1 MYLKLQPIHRPKRN
15 LGAMTRP
22 QQLIQVRDQRV
33 VLPNGVTLADWN
45 LEKYRWQN
53 PRIRSLLGCIKLLE
67 DVLESNYALLHCS
80 PARLHLIWRQVRRV
94 SQLIRTQ
101 LAALVEY
108 PSIIPHLEEAR
119 QSVVHSLE
127 MLEDTVLE
135 ELEQFPRDL
144 PADRMLEARKFLCV
158 SIGKLHAF
166 LQDTFSE
173 LLAADPRS
181 DRDADYFLSRRFPRD
196 IEEAEWLFASVKG
209 LQKYLR
215 GLEGSRY
222 PRLTSVSETIR
233 RELNLPFGESW
244 LELKEFLISLI
255 NDLSPRL
262 NEILALRGI
271 RFDELEILDDYAVEI
286 PTKAR
291 LVIEIVEIG
300 RRTVDQLKR
309 EAGDDRSLREQNLQ
323 DLITV
328 HAVLS
333 RRLVSLLSD
342 LDRRISDLWVFVPI
356 WLENIEKRRALLLR
370 RDAGKQRPFAISPS
384 SRSLRQ

>member
-1 MYLKLQPIHRPKRN
+1 MSDVMAIHGRNRILQT
-15 LGAMTRP
+15 MTKP
-22 QQLIQVRDQRV
+22 QQMIQVGDQRV
-33 VLPNGVTLADWN
+33 VLPNGVALADWN

-67 DVLESNYALLHCS
+67 EVLESNYALLHCS

-101 LAALVEY
+101 LASLLEY
-108 PSIIPHLEEAR
+108 PSIVPHLEEAR
-119 QSVVHSLE
+119 QSVVRSLE
-127 MLEDTVLE
+127 MLDDTVLA

-144 PADRMLEARKFLCV
+144 PNDRMLEARKFLCV

-215 GLEGSRY
+215 GLEGCRY

-233 RELNLPFGESW
+233 RELTLPFGDFW
-244 LELKEFLISLI
+244 LELMEFLVSLI

-271 RFDELEILDDYAVEI
+271 RFDEMEILDDYSVEI
-286 PTKAR
+286 PTKAKM
-291 LVIEIVEIG
+291 VIEIVELG

-323 DLITV
+323 NLITV

-333 RRLVSLLSD
+333 RRLVSLLND

-370 RDAGKQRPFAISPS
+370 RDSTEQRPFSITVN

>member
-1 MYLKLQPIHRPKRN
+1 VYLKLEPIHRPERN

-33 VLPNGVTLADWN
+33 ELPNGVTLADWN

-222 PRLTSVSETIR
+222 PRLTSVSERIR

-370 RDAGKQRPFAISPS
+370 REAGEQRPFAISAS

>member
-101 LAALVEY
+101 LASLVEY

-370 RDAGKQRPFAISPS
+370 RDAGEQRPFAISAS

>member
-1 MYLKLQPIHRPKRN
+1 MSDVMAIQGRNRILQT
-15 LGAMTRP
+15 MTKP
-22 QQLIQVRDQRV
+22 QQMIQVGDQRV
-33 VLPNGVTLADWN
+33 VLPNGVALADWN

-67 DVLESNYALLHCS
+67 EVLESNYALLHCS

-101 LAALVEY
+101 LASLLDY
-108 PSIIPHLEEAR
+108 PSIVPHLEEAR
-119 QSVVHSLE
+119 QSVVRSLE
-127 MLEDTVLE
+127 MLEDTVLA

-144 PADRMLEARKFLCV
+144 PNDRMLEARKFLCV

-215 GLEGSRY
+215 GLEGCRY

-233 RELNLPFGESW
+233 RELTLPFGDFW
-244 LELKEFLISLI
+244 LELMEFLVSLI

-271 RFDELEILDDYAVEI
+271 RFDEMEILDDYSVEI
-286 PTKAR
+286 PTKAKM
-291 LVIEIVEIG
+291 VIEIVELG

-323 DLITV
+323 NLITV

-333 RRLVSLLSD
+333 RRLVSLLND

-370 RDAGKQRPFAISPS
+370 RDSTEQRPFSITVNSC
-384 SRSLRQ
+384 SLRQ

>member
-1 MYLKLQPIHRPKRN
+1 MSDVMAIQRRNRN
-15 LGAMTRP
+15 LQTMTKP
-22 QQLIQVRDQRV
+22 QQMIQLGDQRV

-67 DVLESNYALLHCS
+67 EVLESNYALLHCS

-101 LAALVEY
+101 LASLLEY
-108 PSIIPHLEEAR
+108 PSIVPHLEEAR
-119 QSVVHSLE
+119 QSVVRSLE
-127 MLEDTVLE
+127 MLQDTVLE

-144 PADRMLEARKFLCV
+144 PSDRMLEARKFLCV

-233 RELNLPFGESW
+233 RELTLPFGDFW
-244 LELKEFLISLI
+244 LELMEFLVSLI

-286 PTKAR
+286 PTKAKM
-291 LVIEIVEIG
+291 VIEIVELG
-300 RRTVDQLKR
+300 RRTVNQLKR

-323 DLITV
+323 DLIIV

-333 RRLVSLLSD
+333 RRLVSLLND

-370 RDAGKQRPFAISPS
+370 RESAEQRPFSITVDT
-384 SRSLRQ
+384 RYLRQ

>member
-1 MYLKLQPIHRPKRN
+1 MSDAMTTPGRKRN
-15 LGAMTRP
+15 LQTMTKP
-22 QQLIQVRDQRV
+22 QQMIQVGEQRV

-67 DVLESNYALLHCS
+67 EVLESNYALLHCS

-101 LAALVEY
+101 LAALLEY
-108 PSIIPHLEEAR
+108 PSIVPHLEEAR
-119 QSVVHSLE
+119 QSVVRSLE
-127 MLEDTVLE
+127 MLEDTVLQ

-144 PADRMLEARKFLCV
+144 PNDRMLEARKFLCV

-233 RELNLPFGESW
+233 RELTLPFGDFW
-244 LELKEFLISLI
+244 LELMEFLVSLI

-286 PTKAR
+286 PTKSR
-291 LVIEIVEIG
+291 MVIEIVELG
-300 RRTVDQLKR
+300 RRTVNQLKR

-323 DLITV
+323 NLITV

-333 RRLVSLLSD
+333 RRLVSLLND

-370 RDAGKQRPFAISPS
+370 RDSGEQRPFSITVD

>member
-33 VLPNGVTLADWN
+33 LLPTGVTLADWN

-119 QSVVHSLE
+119 QSVVRSLE

-370 RDAGKQRPFAISPS
+370 RDAGEHRPFAISAS

>member
-1 MYLKLQPIHRPKRN
+1 MSDVMAIQGRNRILQT
-15 LGAMTRP
+15 MTKP
-22 QQLIQVRDQRV
+22 QQMIQVGDQRV

-67 DVLESNYALLHCS
+67 EVLESNYALLHCS

-101 LAALVEY
+101 LAALLEY
-108 PSIIPHLEEAR
+108 PSIVPHLEEAR
-119 QSVVHSLE
+119 QSVVRSLE

-144 PADRMLEARKFLCV
+144 PNDRMLEARKFLCV

-233 RELNLPFGESW
+233 RELTLPFGDFW
-244 LELKEFLISLI
+244 LELMEFLVSLI

-286 PTKAR
+286 PTKAKM
-291 LVIEIVEIG
+291 VIEIVELG
-300 RRTVDQLKR
+300 RRTVNQLKR
-309 EAGDDRSLREQNLQ
+309 EAGDDRALREQNLQ

-333 RRLVSLLSD
+333 RRLVSLLND

-370 RDAGKQRPFAISPS
+370 RESAEQRPFSITVD

>member
-1 MYLKLQPIHRPKRN
+1 MSK
-15 LGAMTRP
+15 P
-22 QQLIQVRDQRV
+22 QQLIQVEDQRV
-33 VLPNGVTLADWN
+33 VLPKGVTLADWN

-53 PRIRSLLGCIKLLE
+53 PRIRSLLGCIRLLE
-67 DVLESNYALLHCS
+67 EVLESNYALLHCS

-94 SQLIRTQ
+94 SQFIRTR
-101 LAALVEY
+101 LFSLLEY
-108 PSIIPHLEEAR
+108 PSVIPQLEEAR
-119 QSVVHSLE
+119 QSVVRSLE
-127 MLEDTVLE
+127 MLEDTVLY

-144 PADRMLEARKFLCV
+144 PADRILEARKQLCV

-215 GLEGSRY
+215 GLESSRY
-222 PRLTSVSETIR
+222 SRLTSVSESIR
-233 RELNLPFGESW
+233 RELNLPFGEFW
-244 LELKEFLISLI
+244 IELREYLITLI

-271 RFDELEILDDYAVEI
+271 RFDELEILDDYAIEI
-286 PTKAR
+286 PTKAKM
-291 LVIEIVEIG
+291 VIEIVDLG
-300 RRTVDQLKR
+300 RRAVDQMKR
-309 EAGDDRSLREQNLQ
+309 DATDDRSLREQNLH

-333 RRLVSLLSD
+333 RRLVSLLTD
-342 LDRRISDLWVFVPI
+342 LDRRLSDLWVFVPI
-356 WLENIEKRRALLLR
+356 WLENIERRRALMLR
-370 RDAGKQRPFAISPS
+370 RDTGEHDSLS
-384 SRSLRQ
+384 LSVESRTLRQ

>member
-1 MYLKLQPIHRPKRN
+1 MAIQRRNRN
-15 LGAMTRP
+15 LQTMTKP
-22 QQLIQVRDQRV
+22 QQMIQLGDQRV

-67 DVLESNYALLHCS
+67 EVLESNYALLHCS

-101 LAALVEY
+101 LASLLEY
-108 PSIIPHLEEAR
+108 PSIVPHLEEAR
-119 QSVVHSLE
+119 QSVVRSLE
-127 MLEDTVLE
+127 MLQDTVLE

-144 PADRMLEARKFLCV
+144 PSDRLLEARKFLCV

-233 RELNLPFGESW
+233 RELTLPFGDFW
-244 LELKEFLISLI
+244 LELMEFLVSLI

-286 PTKAR
+286 PTKAKM
-291 LVIEIVEIG
+291 VIEIVELG
-300 RRTVDQLKR
+300 RRTVNQLKR

-323 DLITV
+323 DLIIV

-333 RRLVSLLSD
+333 RRLVSLLND

-370 RDAGKQRPFAISPS
+370 RESAEQRPFSITVDT
-384 SRSLRQ
+384 RYLRQ

>member
-1 MYLKLQPIHRPKRN
+1 MTTPGRDRN
-15 LGAMTRP
+15 LQTMTKP
-22 QQLIQVRDQRV
+22 QQLIQVGEQRV
-33 VLPNGVTLADWN
+33 VLPNGVTPADWN

-67 DVLESNYALLHCS
+67 EVLESNYALLHCS

-101 LAALVEY
+101 LASLLEY
-108 PSIIPHLEEAR
+108 PSIVPHLEEAR
-119 QSVVHSLE
+119 QSVVRSLE
-127 MLEDTVLE
+127 MLEDTVLQ

-144 PADRMLEARKFLCV
+144 PNDRMLEARKFLCV

-233 RELNLPFGESW
+233 RELTLPFGDFW
-244 LELKEFLISLI
+244 LELMEFLVSLI

-286 PTKAR
+286 PTKSKM
-291 LVIEIVEIG
+291 VIEIVELG
-300 RRTVDQLKR
+300 RRTVNQLKR

-323 DLITV
+323 NLITV
-328 HAVLS
+328 HSVLS
-333 RRLVSLLSD
+333 RRLVSLLND

-370 RDAGKQRPFAISPS
+370 RDSGEQRPFSITVN

>member
-1 MYLKLQPIHRPKRN
+1 M
-15 LGAMTRP
+15 
-22 QQLIQVRDQRV
+22 VRVGDQRL
-33 VLPNGVTLADWN
+33 VLPPGVTLADWN

-67 DVLESNYALLHCS
+67 EVLESNYALLHCS
-80 PARLHLIWRQVRRV
+80 PARLHQIWRQVRRV
-94 SQLIRTQ
+94 SQLMRTQ
-101 LAALVEY
+101 LASLLDY
-108 PSIIPHLEEAR
+108 PSLIPGLEEAR
-119 QSVVHSLE
+119 LSVLRSLE
-127 MLEDTVLE
+127 MLENTVLD
-135 ELEQFPRDL
+135 ELETFPREL
-144 PADRMLEARKFLCV
+144 PADQILDVRKFLCV

-209 LQKYLR
+209 LQKFLR
-215 GLEGSRY
+215 RLEVSRY
-222 PRLTSVSETIR
+222 PRLTSKAERIR
-233 RELNLPFGESW
+233 RELTLPFGEFW
-244 LELKEFLISLI
+244 LELREFLMSLI

-262 NEILALRGI
+262 DEILALRGI
-271 RFDELEILDDYAVEI
+271 RFDELEILDEYAGEI

-291 LVIEIVEIG
+291 IAIEIVETG
-300 RRTVDQLKR
+300 RRAVDQLKR
-309 EAGDDRSLREQNLQ
+309 GRDDVRALREQNLH

-333 RRLVSLLSD
+333 RRLVFLLTD
-342 LDRRISDLWVFVPI
+342 LDRKVSDLWVFVPI

-370 RDAGKQRPFAISPS
+370 RDASGQGVVSLAGD
-384 SRSLRQ
+384 SRSLP

>member
-1 MYLKLQPIHRPKRN
+1 
-15 LGAMTRP
+15 MTKP
-22 QQLIQVRDQRV
+22 QYMIQVGDQRV
-33 VLPNGVTLADWN
+33 VLPKGVTLADWN

-67 DVLESNYALLHCS
+67 EVLESNYALLHCS

-94 SQLIRTQ
+94 SQLITTR
-101 LAALVEY
+101 LVSLLEY
-108 PSIIPHLEEAR
+108 PSIIPPLEEAR
-119 QSVVHSLE
+119 QSVVGSLDMIE
-127 MLEDTVLE
+127 GTVLE

-144 PADRMLEARKFLCV
+144 PAERILEARKLLCV

-215 GLEGSRY
+215 GLESSRY
-222 PRLTSVSETIR
+222 SRLTSVSERIR
-233 RELNLPFGESW
+233 RELHLPFGEFW
-244 LELKEFLISLI
+244 VEIKEYLVFLI

-271 RFDELEILDDYAVEI
+271 RFDEMEILDDYAMEI
-286 PTKAR
+286 PSKAKM
-291 LVIEIVEIG
+291 VIEIVDLG
-300 RRTVDQLKR
+300 RRAVDQMKR
-309 EAGDDRSLREQNLQ
+309 DAGDDRPLREQNLH

-333 RRLVSLLSD
+333 RRLVSLLND
-342 LDRRISDLWVFVPI
+342 LDRRLSDLWVFVPI
-356 WLENIEKRRALLLR
+356 WLENIERRRALMLR
-370 RDAGKQRPFAISPS
+370 RDVEEQSPYSISAS
-384 SRSLRQ
+384 SRSLPQ

>member
-1 MYLKLQPIHRPKRN
+1 
-15 LGAMTRP
+15 MTKP
-22 QQLIQVRDQRV
+22 QQMLQVSEQHV
-33 VLPNGVTLADWN
+33 VLPAGVTLADWN

-53 PRIRSLLGCIKLLE
+53 PRIRSLMGCIKLLE

-101 LAALVEY
+101 LSSLLDY
-108 PSIIPHLEEAR
+108 PSIIPRLEEAR
-119 QSVVHSLE
+119 LSILHSLE
-127 MLEDTVLE
+127 MLEDTVLV
-135 ELEQFPRDL
+135 ELEAFPRDL
-144 PADRMLEARKFLCV
+144 PPDQILEARKFLCI

-209 LQKYLR
+209 LQKYLK

-222 PRLTSVSETIR
+222 TRLTSASESIR
-233 RELNLPFGESW
+233 RELNLPFGEFW
-244 LELKEFLISLI
+244 LGLSEFLVALI

-271 RFDELEILDDYAVEI
+271 RFDELEIFDDYAVEI
-286 PTKAR
+286 PTKSKM
-291 LVIEIVEIG
+291 VIEIVETG
-300 RRTVDQLKR
+300 RRAVDQLKR
-309 EAGDDRSLREQNLQ
+309 DAGEDRALREQNLQ
-323 DLITV
+323 NLITV
-328 HAVLS
+328 HRVLS
-333 RRLVSLLSD
+333 RRLVSLLND

-370 RDAGKQRPFAISPS
+370 REAVQQRPINITIDSGS
-384 SRSLRQ
+384 QR

>member
-1 MYLKLQPIHRPKRN
+1 
-15 LGAMTRP
+15 MTKP
-22 QQLIQVRDQRV
+22 QYMIQVGDQRV
-33 VLPNGVTLADWN
+33 VLPKGVTLADWN

-67 DVLESNYALLHCS
+67 EVLESNYALLHCS

-94 SQLIRTQ
+94 SQLISTR
-101 LAALVEY
+101 LVSLLEY
-108 PSIIPHLEEAR
+108 PSIIPPLEEAR
-119 QSVVHSLE
+119 QSVVGSLDMIE
-127 MLEDTVLE
+127 GTVLE

-144 PADRMLEARKFLCV
+144 PAERILEARKLLCV

-215 GLEGSRY
+215 GLESSRY
-222 PRLTSVSETIR
+222 SRLTSVSESIR
-233 RELNLPFGESW
+233 RELHLPFGEFW
-244 LELKEFLISLI
+244 VELKEYLVFLI

-271 RFDELEILDDYAVEI
+271 RFDEMEILDDYAMEI
-286 PTKAR
+286 PSKSKM
-291 LVIEIVEIG
+291 VIEIVDLG
-300 RRTVDQLKR
+300 RRAVDQMKR
-309 EAGDDRSLREQNLQ
+309 DAGDDRSLREQNLH

-333 RRLVSLLSD
+333 RRLVSLLND
-342 LDRRISDLWVFVPI
+342 LDRRLSDLWVFVPI
-356 WLENIEKRRALLLR
+356 WLENIERRRALMLR
-370 RDAGKQRPFAISPS
+370 RDVDEQSPFSIRAR
-384 SRSLRQ
+384 SRSLPQ